1 MTAPDEMD
9 RQPVVLFYVQ
19 HLLGIGHVFRATRVG
34 KALAKAGARVHMVWG
49 GTRLPSI
56 DTTGLEMHYLEPVRV
71 ADTNFQD
78 LVEADGTPVTDA
90 FRERRRDSLLA
101 LFERLR
107 PDIVITEAYP
117 FGRRQMRFELE
128 PLMRAAR
135 AADWRPFTVASIRDI
150 MQEGRAEKR
159 VRESLDAAKA
169 WFDLVIVHGDPQLV
183 RIEETLQGADE
194 ILDKVRYGGLVTP
207 PPPDLSQPPSMI
219 ARVVVSTGGGAF
231 GHALTDAALGAM
243 RLSRRFPA
251 DWLLITGSERPEADF
266 LALRQAA
273 PAGMRVERFV
283 PDLARVLAQ
292 AAVSVSMAGY
302 NTVGDLLRVRK
313 PAVLVAHTGGRET
326 EQLRRATAM
335 ADRGLA
341 LMLTDAELTREK
353 LADAVDRAAALPP
366 ARADFDLDGARHAA
380 EIVLSEWQGRAA
392 GTPAG

>member
-1 MTAPDEMD
+1 MTAPDETD

-135 AADWRPFTVASIRDI
+135 TADWRPFTVASIRDI

-169 WFDLVIVHGDPQLV
+169 WFDLVVVHGDPKLV
-183 RIEETLQGADE
+183 RIGETLQGADE

-207 PPPDLSQPPSMI
+207 PPPDLSKPPSI
-219 ARVVVSTGGGAF
+219 TASVVVSTGGGAF
-231 GHALTDAALGAM
+231 GQKLTQAALGAM
-243 RLSRRFPA
+243 ALSRTFPD
-251 DWLLITGSERPEADF
+251 DWLVIAGSERPEDEF
-266 LALRQAA
+266 DSLRNAA
-273 PAGMRVERFV
+273 PEGMRVERFV
-283 PDLARVLAQ
+283 LDLARVLAE
-292 AAVSVSMAGY
+292 AEISISMAGY

-326 EQLRRATAM
+326 EQLRRAKAM
-335 ADRGLA
+335 ADCGLA
-341 LMLTDAELTREK
+341 VMLTDAELTPEK
-353 LADAVDRAAALPP
+353 LADAVDRAVELPP
-366 ARADFDLDGARHAA
+366 AEIDFDLDGAKHAA
-380 EIVLSEWQGRAA
+380 EIILAEWGAR
-392 GTPAG
+392 

>member
-1 MTAPDEMD
+1 MTAPGDTD

-56 DTTGLEMHYLEPVRV
+56 DTSGLEMHYLEPVRV

-78 LVEADGTPVTDA
+78 LVEADGTPVTDT
-90 FRERRRDSLLA
+90 FRERRRDALLA

-135 AADWRPFTVASIRDI
+135 AADWHPFTVASIRDI

-169 WFDLVIVHGDPQLV
+169 WFDLVIVHGDPQLI
-183 RIEETLQGADE
+183 RIEETLQGATE
-194 ILDKVRYGGLVTP
+194 ILDRIRYGGLVTP
-207 PPPDLSQPPSMI
+207 APPDMSVPSSVT
-219 ARVVVSTGGGAF
+219 ASVVVSTGGGAF
-231 GHALTDAALGAM
+231 GHTLTQAALGAM
-243 RLSRRFPA
+243 KRSTKFPD

-266 LALRQAA
+266 ETLRGSA
-273 PAGMRVERFV
+273 PEGMRVERFV
-283 PDLARVLAQ
+283 PDLARVLAD
-292 AAVSVSMAGY
+292 ASVSVSMAGY

-313 PAVLVAHTGGRET
+313 PAVLVAHTGGRES

-335 ADRGLA
+335 AERGLA
-341 LMLTDAELTREK
+341 VMLTDAELTPEN
-353 LADAVDRAAALPP
+353 LADAVDRASKLPP
-366 ARADFDLDGARHAA
+366 ARVEFDLDGAEHAA
-380 EIVLSEWQGRAA
+380 EIILAEWGDR
-392 GTPAG
+392 